1 MGRLLSL
8 PVEEKRAMSRRP
20 EVRRIEV
27 VDEAVA
33 EVLRRKT
40 PAERVAMILACNR
53 TIRLVIEGLL
63 RTHHPGW
70 DDRAVA
76 REVARRMLLGSG

>member
-1 MGRLLSL
+1 
-8 PVEEKRAMSRRP
+8 MSRRP

-40 PAERVAMILACNR
+40 PAERVAMLFACNR
-53 TIRLVIEGLL
+53 TMRLRIEGHL
-63 RTHHPGW
+63 RTRHPDW
-70 DDRAVA
+70 DDRQIAG
-76 REVARRMLLGSG
+76 EVARRMLLGTS

>member
-1 MGRLLSL
+1 M
-8 PVEEKRAMSRRP
+8 PRRP

-40 PAERVAMILACNR
+40 PAERVAMIQASNR
-53 TIRLVIEGLL
+53 TMRLLIAGHL
-63 RTHHPGW
+63 RALHPEW
-70 DDRAVA
+70 DDQAVA
-76 REVARRMLLGSG
+76 REVARRMLLGTD